1 MRRGMATINGTAKAD
16 VLDGIAGQDI
26 IYGNK
31 GNDTIVG
38 VTAAAPE
45 LLVDGSFESA
55 AVAANTW
62 SHFAQVGGWKS
73 DTGVEVW
80 GKDFI
85 EKASNGDKLMEL
97 DYDYGFSKVWQD
109 VKTTAGEEY
118 SLSLDTAMRPDTTA
132 GTNGINVFWNG
143 VQVGHIDPNSTT
155 WSTET
160 FKVVGT
166 GGTDRL
172 EFREDANSNDSLGG
186 LIDNVSLK
194 GSVGGNLLVGG
205 AGNDHITAGNN
216 GDILV
221 GGDIK
226 SGAVDTTK
234 MSIHQDVT
242 AHVAFD
248 GSGAGYNNAVGMYT
262 YDDKGN
268 ITSTKILFNDVSGA
282 GVQGG
287 AASFDMSM
295 KAGEHFG
302 FFVVPNG
309 DANGQIQDLAN
320 GGASFHLV
328 DETNGQTANVNG
340 GHGLQLAY
348 QTADGQWGVV
358 QTAQGTAVYTTNTS
372 LNDDGF
378 DHGHVTVDPT
388 TGVMS
393 VAFEDLWGGGD
404 QNFHDANFTINIG
417 QTNAIL
423 MPHVSSGTA
432 TSADDD
438 TLIGGTGH
446 DTLLGM
452 RGNDTLNGGA
462 GDNYLNGG
470 TGDDTFVAGGGNDTI
485 VGGKGFDT
493 IDFSGATG
501 GVTVDLAGHSAS
513 GYGSDTVTGVEAVI
527 GSKFA
532 DTLIGGKGDNFLSG
546 GAGDDHIRGGKG
558 SDIMSGGDGN
568 DTFVWARSDLGKGV
582 DTITDFGNGKDALD
596 LTAVFAGQKGD
607 HASKVQI
614 VDDVAGSHLM
624 AKIGGQ
630 FVEVAMLD
638 NVHNTS
644 AADLLKAGMLLV

>member
-1 MRRGMATINGTAKAD
+1 MATINGTSDAD
-16 VLDGIAGQDI
+16 VLTGRNGQDV

-31 GNDTIVG
+31 GNDTITG
-38 VTAAAPE
+38 VTAQAPN

-55 AVAANTW
+55 PVADGTW
-62 SHFAQVGGWKS
+62 SHFAQVGGWRS
-73 DTGVEVW
+73 DTGIEIW

-85 EKASNGDKLMEL
+85 EKASDGNKLMEL
-97 DYDYGFSKVWQD
+97 DYDKRFSKVWQD
-109 VKTTAGEEY
+109 VQTTAGEEY
-118 SLSLDTAMRPDTTA
+118 TLSLDTAMRPNTAA

-172 EFREDANSNDSLGG
+172 EFREDAQGNDSYGG

-194 GSVGGNLLVGG
+194 GNVSGNLLVGG

-216 GDILV
+216 GDVLV
-221 GGDIK
+221 GGNIK
-226 SGAVDTTK
+226 AGEVDAAK
-234 MSIHQDVT
+234 MSIHQDVK
-242 AHVAFD
+242 AHVAFT
-248 GSGAGYNNAVGMYT
+248 GSNAEYHNAVGIYT
-262 YDDKGN
+262 YDSKGN
-268 ITSTKILFNDVSGA
+268 ITSTKLLFNDVSNA
-282 GVQGG
+282 GVAGG
-287 AASFDMSM
+287 PSGLDIDL

-302 FFVVPNG
+302 FFIAPNG
-309 DANGQIQDLAN
+309 DANDQIQKLVD
-320 GGASFHLV
+320 GGAAFHLV
-328 DETNGQTANVNG
+328 DETNGQTANVNS
-340 GHGLQLAY
+340 GHGMQLAY

-358 QTAQGTAVYTTNTS
+358 KTTKWTEVYTTNANN
-372 LNDDGF
+372 NDDGVQ
-378 DHGHVTVDPT
+378 HSHVTVDPT
-388 TGVMS
+388 TGVMN
-393 VAFEDLWGGGD
+393 VAFEDQWGGGD
-404 QNFHDANFTINIG
+404 QNFNDANFTVNIG
-417 QTNAIL
+417 QANAIL
-423 MPHVSSGTA
+423 MPHVGTSTTSS

-438 TLIGGTGH
+438 TLIGGSGN

-452 RGNDTLNGGA
+452 RGNDMLNGGA

-493 IDFSGATG
+493 IDFSKATA
-501 GVTVDLAGHSAS
+501 GVNVDLGAHTAS
-513 GYGSDTVTGVEAVI
+513 GFGTDKITGVEAVV
-527 GSKFA
+527 GSGFA
-532 DTLIGGKGDNFLSG
+532 DTLTGDKADNTIFG

-558 SDIMSGGDGN
+558 SDLLIGGDGN
-568 DTFVWARSDLGKGV
+568 DTFIWARSDIGKGV
-582 DTITDFGNGKDALD
+582 DKIADFGNGKDVLD

-607 HASKVQI
+607 HSSKVQL

-638 NVHNTS
+638 NVHNTT
-644 AADLLKAGMLLV
+644 AADLMKAGMLLV